1 MNATWQR
8 WIARDHA
15 LTEKAAK
22 LLGGPVSRAV
32 ATVLAHSGDS
42 IVWLFIGVLLWRF
55 GIAMKAVAGER
66 IVLIT
71 AITWI
76 VSTVLKYVIKRPRPD
91 GEQGL
96 FYLDADQHSLPSGHA
111 TRIGGVIVVLAG
123 LLPALGALGLVLWGL
138 IVCISRVAL
147 GLHYVGDVLVGL
159 LVGAGAGLVLLIFL

>member
-1 MNATWQR
+1 MNPTWQR
-8 WIARDHA
+8 WLERDHA

-22 LLGGPVSRAV
+22 LLPGKAARAA

-42 IVWLFIGVLLWRF
+42 LVWLFIGVLLWRF
-55 GIAMKAVAGER
+55 SIDVRAVAGER

-91 GEQGL
+91 GERGL

-111 TRIGGVIVVLAG
+111 TRIGGVIVVLVG
-123 LLPALGALGLVLWGL
+123 LLPAWGALGLFLWGL
-138 IVCISRVAL
+138 LVCVSRVAL

-159 LVGAGAGLVLLIFL
+159 LVGAGAGLALLAFL